1 MIMKLWAGMLGA
13 AVVLALTAQ
22 AEPSRALVA
31 GTGASTLA
39 DARAAGA
46 EAAKLAKV
54 ALGGE
59 SPKLVVVFAARKQLS
74 PELVSGVAEVFER
87 ALISGCEGYAP
98 LTAAGNFADQGHEIK
113 SGVAVLAL
121 GGKADVKLVADVVR
135 KEDGK
140 EGFAACGRRIGDQLN
155 TAAGA
160 ASGSK
165 LIFTFG
171 NQHVGSNQPFVEG
184 LLKALGSQ
192 VPVVGAAA
200 GGGGA
205 KEIVKGELVAGAN
218 VAVLI
223 SGDFKLGVGLNGGN
237 VDLVAKAGESL
248 TSAVKA
254 QPGKPAL
261 VLVFDCGGR
270 RGELFKQKKLAD
282 EFVRMRA
289 IAPEVPLFGFYGGG
303 EIGTAVV
310 AEPAKGVGFSVASA
324 ALFAE

>member
-1 MIMKLWAGMLGA
+1 MNMKQWAGTLG
-13 AVVLALTAQ
+13 VVFALALTAQ
-22 AEPSRALVA
+22 AEASRALVA

-39 DARAAGA
+39 DPKAAGT
-46 EAAKLAKV
+46 EAAKLAKA

-59 SPKLVVVFAARKQLS
+59 SPKLVVVFAARKQLT
-74 PELVSGVAEVFER
+74 PDLVSGVAEVFEK

-98 LTAAGNFADQGHEIK
+98 LSAAGNFADQGHEIK

-140 EGFAACGRRIGDQLN
+140 SGFTMCGQRIGEQLK
-155 TAAGA
+155 TAVA
-160 ASGSK
+160 ATSGSK

-171 NQHVGSNQPFVEG
+171 NQHVGSNQPFVEA
-184 LLKALGSQ
+184 LLKALGSN

-200 GGGGA
+200 GGGSA
-205 KEIVKGELVAGAN
+205 KEIVKGDLVTGAN

-223 SGDFKLGVGLNGGN
+223 SGNFRLGLGLCGGN
-237 VDLVAKAGESL
+237 GDLVAKADESL
-248 TSAVKA
+248 TKAVKA

-282 EFVRMRA
+282 EFARMQA

-303 EIGTAVV
+303 EIGTATLT
-310 AEPAKGVGFSVASA
+310 ESAKGVGFSVASA

>member
-1 MIMKLWAGMLGA
+1 MNMKLFAGTLGT

-31 GTGASTLA
+31 GTGASALV

-46 EAAKLAKV
+46 EAAKLAKT

-59 SPKLVVVFAARKQLS
+59 SPKLIVVFAARKQLT
-74 PELVSGVAEVFER
+74 PELVSGVAEVFEK

-113 SGVAVLAL
+113 SGVTVLAL
-121 GGKADVKLVADVVR
+121 GGKADMKLVADVVR

-140 EGFAACGRRIGDQLN
+140 DGFAACGRRIGEQLK
-155 TAAGA
+155 AAVDA

-171 NQHVGSNQPFVEG
+171 NQHVGSNQPYVEA
-184 LLKALGSQ
+184 LLKTLGGN

-200 GGGGA
+200 GGGSA
-205 KEIVKGELVAGAN
+205 KEIVKGEVVTGAN

-223 SGDFKLGVGLNGGN
+223 TGGFKLGVGLSGGN
-237 VDLVAKAGESL
+237 GDLVAKAGESL
-248 TSAVKA
+248 TKAVKA

-282 EFVRMRA
+282 EFAQMLA

-303 EIGTAVV
+303 EIGTA
-310 AEPAKGVGFSVASA
+310 ALADPAKGVGFSVASA
-324 ALFAE
+324 ALFVE

>member
-1 MIMKLWAGMLGA
+1 MNMKLWAGTLGVA
-13 AVVLALTAQ
+13 FALALTAQ
-22 AEPSRALVA
+22 AEASRVLVA
-31 GTGASTLA
+31 GTGASSLA
-39 DARAAGA
+39 DAKAAGV
-46 EAAKLAKV
+46 EAAKLAKA

-59 SPKLVVVFAARKQLS
+59 SPKLVVVFAARKQLT
-74 PELVSGVAEVFER
+74 PELVSGVAEVFEKT
-87 ALISGCEGYAP
+87 LISGCEGYAP

-113 SGVAVLAL
+113 SGVTVLAL
-121 GGKADVKLVADVVR
+121 GGKAEVKLVADVVR

-140 EGFAACGRRIGDQLN
+140 EGFTLCGQRIGEQLK
-155 TAAGA
+155 TAVA
-160 ASGSK
+160 AANGSK

-184 LLKALGSQ
+184 LLKALGSN

-205 KEIVKGELVAGAN
+205 KEIVKGEVVTGAN

-223 SGDFKLGVGLNGGN
+223 SGNFKLGLGLCGGN
-237 VDLVAKAGESL
+237 GDLVAKADESL
-248 TSAVKA
+248 TKSVKA

-282 EFVRMRA
+282 EFA
-289 IAPEVPLFGFYGGG
+289 KISSIAQEVPRFGFYGGG
-303 EIGTAVV
+303 EIGTAS
-310 AEPAKGVGFSVASA
+310 ASEPAKGVGFSVASA
-324 ALFAE
+324 ALFVE

>member
-1 MIMKLWAGMLGA
+1 MNMKLWAGTLGVA
-13 AVVLALTAQ
+13 FALALTAQ
-22 AEPSRALVA
+22 AEASRALVT
-31 GTGASTLA
+31 GTGASSLA
-39 DARAAGA
+39 DAKAAGT
-46 EAAKLAKV
+46 EAAKLARA

-59 SPKLVVVFAARKQLS
+59 SPKLVVVFAARKQLT
-74 PELVSGVAEVFER
+74 PELVSGVAEVFEK

-113 SGVAVLAL
+113 SGVTVLAL
-121 GGKADVKLVADVVR
+121 GGKAEVKLVADVVR

-140 EGFAACGRRIGDQLN
+140 DGFAACGQRIGDQLK
-155 TAAGA
+155 AAVAA

-184 LLKALGSQ
+184 LLKALGGN

-200 GGGGA
+200 GGGSA
-205 KEIVKGELVAGAN
+205 KEIVKGELVT

-223 SGDFKLGVGLNGGN
+223 SGNFKLGLGLCGGN
-237 VDLVAKAGESL
+237 GDLVAKADESL
-248 TSAVKA
+248 TKSVKA

-282 EFVRMRA
+282 EFA
-289 IAPEVPLFGFYGGG
+289 KILSIAQEVPLFGFNGGG
-303 EIGTAVV
+303 EIGTAS
-310 AEPAKGVGFSVASA
+310 ASEPAKGVGFSVASA
-324 ALFAE
+324 ALFVE